1 MFHKVGGMAIIGRL
15 IKKTTEI
22 TYKRNFNKG
31 KEYKNQLKT
40 LEKLVLKAVDTVF
53 GKKHVFHKI
62 LKSKDG
68 VSLFQENVPI
78 TDYDTFYKEWL
89 IHSILGERDYT
100 WPGRIKHFALSSGT
114 SGSPSKRIPV
124 TEDMI
129 RSFQKTS
136 VKQLSTLHE
145 LELPNTFFT
154 GQILAVGGST
164 KLVKKK
170 THIEGDLSGIL
181 KKHTS
186 FVASPFTKPGVRI
199 TNLKDWNKKLELMI
213 QEAPKWNIG
222 IVAGVPSWC
231 ILLMEKI
238 IEHYKLDS
246 IHDIWPNFQ
255 VYLHGG
261 VYMDPYIERLKKV
274 TRKEVFLLDTY
285 LASEG
290 YFAYQK
296 TIHSSGMQLLLN
308 AGIFYEFI
316 PFNSEFFD
324 EQGSLIDQHKAFTL
338 SQVKENIDYAI
349 VLTTNAGLWRYMLGD
364 LVRFT
369 NVEDREIKITGRIKQ
384 FLSLCGEH
392 LSMDN
397 IVTAI
402 QSVAKAKNIEI
413 TEFCLYADEDEQRHS
428 WFFGT
433 TTTIDE
439 TALVQ
444 AVDVELGN
452 LNDDYLAVR
461 KHTLKAPI
469 AQTLPVEVFYEF
481 MDSIGKSGAQN
492 KVPRVMNVAQ
502 TKKWLEFLAQR

>member
-1 MFHKVGGMAIIGRL
+1 L
-15 IKKTTEI
+15 
-22 TYKRNFNKG
+22 Y
-31 KEYKNQLKT
+31 
-40 LEKLVLKAVDTVF
+40 
-53 GKKHVFHKI
+53 
-62 LKSKDG
+62 
-68 VSLFQENVPI
+68 QENVPI
-78 TDYDTFYKEWL
+78 TDYDAFYKEWL
-89 IHSILGERDYT
+89 IHSIKGERDFT
-100 WPGRIKHFALSSGT
+100 WPGKIKHFALSSGT
-114 SGSPSKRIPV
+114 SGAPSKRIPV
-124 TEDMI
+124 TDDMI

-145 LELPNTFFT
+145 LELPNTFFS

-164 KLVKKK
+164 KLIKKK

-181 KKHTS
+181 KKYTS

-213 QEAPKWNIG
+213 QDAPKWNIG

-231 ILLMEKI
+231 ILLLEKI
-238 IEHYKLDS
+238 VAHYQLKS

-261 VYMDPYIERLKKV
+261 VYMEPYKERLKKV
-274 TRKEVFLLDTY
+274 TSKEVFLLDTY

-296 TIHSSGMQLLLN
+296 TTQSSGMRLLLN

-316 PFNSEFFD
+316 PFTNEFFD
-324 EQGSLIDQHKAFTL
+324 EEGTLINKHKAFTL
-338 SQVKENIDYAI
+338 SQVQENIDYAI
-349 VLTTNAGLWRYMLGD
+349 VISTNAGLWRYALGD

-369 NVEDREIKITGRIKQ
+369 NVAEREIKITGRIKQ

-392 LSMDN
+392 LSLDN
-397 IVTAI
+397 IATAI
-402 QSVAKAKNIEI
+402 QTVAQSKNIEI
-413 TEFCLYADEDEQRHS
+413 TEYCLFAETEQQRHS

-433 TTTIDE
+433 NNQLAASELIS
-439 TALVQ
+439 
-444 AVDVELGN
+444 AVDKELGL

-461 KHTLKAPI
+461 KHTLKAPV
-469 AQTLPVEVFYEF
+469 AQILPVETFYEF
-481 MDSIGKSGAQN
+481 MESIGKAGAQN

-502 TKKWLEFLAQR
+502 TEKWLAFLAKH

>member
-1 MFHKVGGMAIIGRL
+1 MAIIGRL

-22 TYKRNFNKG
+22 SYKRSFNKG
-31 KEYKNQLKT
+31 KEYENQLIT
-40 LEKLVLKAVDTVF
+40 LEKLVLTAAETVF
-53 GKKHVFHKI
+53 GKKYFFDKI
-62 LKSKDG
+62 LKSDDG
-68 VSLFQENVPI
+68 VAMFQELVPL
-78 TDYDTFYKEWL
+78 TDYELFYKEWL

-100 WPGRIKHFALSSGT
+100 WPGRIKHYALSSGT

-136 VKQLSTLHE
+136 IKQLSTLHE
-145 LELPNTFFT
+145 LELPDTFFS
-154 GQILAVGGST
+154 GQILSVGGST
-164 KLVKKK
+164 KLIKKK

-186 FVASPFTKPGVRI
+186 FVASPFTKPVVRI
-199 TNLKDWNKKLELMI
+199 TNLKDWNKKLEKMI
-213 QEAPKWNIG
+213 QDAPKWNIG

-238 IEHYKLDS
+238 VEYYQLNS

-261 VYMDPYIERLKKV
+261 VYMEPYKERLKKV
-274 TRKEVFLLDTY
+274 TQKPVYLLDTY

-296 TIHSSGMQLLLN
+296 TVNSKGMQLLLN

-316 PFNSEFFD
+316 PFTNEFFD
-324 EQGSLIDQHKAFTL
+324 EDGQLINKHKAFTL
-338 SQVKENIDYAI
+338 SEVNENIDYAI
-349 VLTTNAGLWRYMLGD
+349 VITTNAGLWRYMLGD

-369 NVEDREIKITGRIKQ
+369 NVEEREIKITGRIKQ

-392 LSMDN
+392 LSLDN
-397 IVTAI
+397 IATAV
-402 QSVAKAKNIEI
+402 QQVANEKNIDI
-413 TEFCLYADEDEQRHS
+413 TEFCLYADEEKLQHE

-433 TTTIDE
+433 SQPIDAKE
-439 TALVQ
+439 LVL
-444 AVDVELGN
+444 AVDQALN
-452 LNDDYLAVR
+452 LLNDDYLGVR
-461 KHTLKAPI
+461 KHTLKEPNALI
-469 AQTLPVEVFYEF
+469 LPVETFYKF
-481 MDSIGKSGAQN
+481 MDSMGKLGAQN
-492 KVPRVMNVAQ
+492 KVPRVMNAEQ
-502 TKKWLEFLAQR
+502 TKKWLAFLAQA